1 MICPAKY
8 CGMKLVTEAEV
19 FLHQQLHAEPWEGYA
34 QGTRTLN
41 GLSPIL
47 MPRIARLMEDY
58 HQHRLRQT
66 FGQAPA
72 PLVPLQD
79 FDPDL

>member
-1 MICPAKY
+1 MICPAKH
-8 CGMKLVTEAEV
+8 CEIELATDAEV
-19 FLHQQLHAEPWEGYA
+19 FLHQQLHADPWEGYA

-41 GLSPIL
+41 GLSHIL

-58 HQHRLRQT
+58 HQHRLRLAL
-66 FGQAPA
+66 GQAPA

-79 FDPDL
+79 LDP